1 MELKEVSDSTPTSDH
16 KPLLLQ
22 EHRLKLPSQP
32 RPNLPLEEFLNGLIC
47 KSYGFL
53 ILSLLLLTELRLF
66 LMLYLPQLFDLKDQN
81 NE

>member
-16 KPLLLQ
+16 KPLLPPELK
-22 EHRLKLPSQP
+22 LKLPSQP

-53 ILSLLLLTELRLF
+53 ILSLLLLTEPRLS
-66 LMLYLPQLFDLKDQN
+66 LMLLLPPLFELKDQN